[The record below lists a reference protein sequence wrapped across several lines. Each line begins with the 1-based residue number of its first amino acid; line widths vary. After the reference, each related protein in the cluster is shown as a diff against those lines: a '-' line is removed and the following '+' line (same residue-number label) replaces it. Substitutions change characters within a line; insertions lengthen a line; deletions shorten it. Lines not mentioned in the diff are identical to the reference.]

1 MDMRKVEEGKVHAIL
16 PVLRKWVEHTK
27 TGAVTVFTFPPMKK
41 PAQDRIR
48 KLVKGS
54 ICLLFVYDDRLLVGE
69 FKTVNVR
76 RVNYAEFQMVKERA
90 FEAGEARFPKQ
101 NEWCWIIEF
110 TDFRTFERP
119 LSEDELRRILAEVY
133 GKSASLRPLHFTQ
146 IIDEKLVNIVKTIML
161 ILQFMKKN

>member
-1 MDMRKVEEGKVHAIL
+1 MRKIPEGQTHAIL
-16 PVLRKWVEHTK
+16 PVVRKWFEHAK
-27 TGAVTVFTFPPMKK
+27 TGVITVFNFPPMKK

-54 ICLLFVYDDRLLVGE
+54 TCLLFVYDERQLLGE
-69 FKTVNVR
+69 FKTINVK
-76 RVNYAEFQMVKERA
+76 RVNYEEFKIVKERA

-110 TDFRTFERP
+110 TGFRTFERP
-119 LSEDELRRILAEVY
+119 LSEDELRRVLAEVY

-146 IIDEKLVNIVKTIML
+146 VIDEKLVNMVKTIIL
-161 ILQFMKKN
+161 ILQFMKKD

>member
-1 MDMRKVEEGKVHAIL
+1 MGMRKVMKGKVHAIL
-16 PVLRKWVEHTK
+16 PVLRKWFEHAK
-27 TGAVTVFTFPPMKK
+27 TESVSVLNFPPMKK
-41 PAQDRIR
+41 PAQDRIQ

-54 ICLLFVYDDRLLVGE
+54 ICLLFVYDDRQLLGE
-69 FKTVNVR
+69 FKTVNVK
-76 RVNYAEFQMVKERA
+76 RVDYAEFQMVKEKA

-110 TDFRTFERP
+110 SGFRTFERP

-146 IIDEKLVNIVKTIML
+146 VIDEKLVNMVKTIIL
-161 ILQFMKKN
+161 ILQFMKKD